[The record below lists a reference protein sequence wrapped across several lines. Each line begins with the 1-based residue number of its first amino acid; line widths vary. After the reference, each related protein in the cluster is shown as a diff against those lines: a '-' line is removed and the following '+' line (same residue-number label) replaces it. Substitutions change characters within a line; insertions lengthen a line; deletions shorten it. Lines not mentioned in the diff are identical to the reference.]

1 MALPDRLPEPPEGF
15 ENHSAVGREAHPD
28 DRPDWLVGAEEGA
41 QSEIGRDGDV
51 EGNTPARLGRVLPMP
66 DLHRPAPPQVSS
78 AAPQRI
84 GVPLE
89 SRATPAPAAPPK
101 PTAWTG
107 VGNSVPRLTQAP
119 QGEIRTSFTPKNQE
133 DDVAPIPDDDTGVL
147 AVSLSS
153 GPTPTVAPPI
163 ANRKLLE
170 EPWWVVIGERIAG
183 DRRIVIGAGIALLVG
198 IAAFV
203 FWPRP
208 NASISIHTIRK
219 DPELWE
225 GRSVRVSGRV
235 GDDVFPL
242 GSGYVFPLL
251 QGRDT
256 IVVFTRSRTPE
267 RKQRVTVIGEV
278 SAGYLDGRARLAI
291 LETPTP

>member
-15 ENHSAVGREAHPD
+15 ENHQAGGQHGTPASGD

-41 QSEIGRDGDV
+41 QSEIHRDDGLA
-51 EGNTPARLGRVLPMP
+51 PAAPASEGRVIPMP
-66 DLHRPAPPQVSS
+66 ELRRP
-78 AAPQRI
+78 APQRI
-84 GVPLE
+84 GLPLE
-89 SRATPAPAAPPK
+89 SRPAPAAPALPK
-101 PTAWTG
+101 PVAWTG
-107 VGNSVPRLTQAP
+107 VGNSVPRLTQTP
-119 QGEIRTSFTPKNQE
+119 EGEVKTAFTPQNQD
-133 DDVAPIPDDDTGVL
+133 DDVEPLPDDDSGVL
-147 AVSLSS
+147 AVIAS
-153 GPTPTVAPPI
+153 GPSSPPVSRI
-163 ANRKLLE
+163 QLE
-170 EPWWVVIGERIAG
+170 EPWWVVLGERLTA
-183 DRRIVIGAGIALLVG
+183 DRRILYGAGAALLVA
-198 IAAFV
+198 IAAFL

-208 NASISIHTIRK
+208 NASVSIHSIRK
-219 DPELWE
+219 DPEQWE

-256 IVVFTRSRTPE
+256 IVVFTRTRVPE